1 MLFRSVPNRCFHYR
15 LNQAIN
21 NVIAGEI
28 ARQVFVAQDDNCK
41 LTRSNYSEDGFFLE
55 FSFTLNVDYF
65 FEFIEGETMKKMRG
79 RRKNFN
85 RKLESILTAF
95 VKEKKIDRCEIL
107 DDDFY
112 HGKSSKVEIFLNKP
126 TLNRL

>member
-1 MLFRSVPNRCFHYR
+1 
-15 LNQAIN
+15 
-21 NVIAGEI
+21 
-28 ARQVFVAQDDNCK
+28 
-41 LTRSNYSEDGFFLE
+41 
-55 FSFTLNVDYF
+55 
-65 FEFIEGETMKKMRG
+65 MKKMRG

-95 VKEKKIDRCEIL
+95 VKEKKIDRYEIL